1 MSVHE
6 DLLNNGENNC
16 SFTEDEVDIMCSK
29 DGDDAC
35 GDGMPYVKK
44 SPINQRFLRFRKK
57 NGCVFLFPQ
66 SDDITGNLPQG
77 IGFLEQEIYILAKGY
92 FFAKISLQRRL
103 LWQKILKFMIC

>member
-1 MSVHE
+1 M
-6 DLLNNGENNC
+6 
-16 SFTEDEVDIMCSK
+16 
-29 DGDDAC
+29 AC
-35 GDGMPYVKK
+35 GNGLPSVKK

-92 FFAKISLQRRL
+92 FFPKISLQRRL

>member
-35 GDGMPYVKK
+35 GNSHSSDEK
-44 SPINQRFLRFRKK
+44 SQVNQRVAPICGK
-57 NGCVFLFPQ
+57 NGCVFQFPQ
-66 SDDITGNLPQG
+66 KTHAETDLPQG
-77 IGFLEQEIYILAKGY
+77 
-92 FFAKISLQRRL
+92 
-103 LWQKILKFMIC
+103 